1 MYFLLKKVKIIPP
14 IIALDLNI
22 DEMVVG
28 KTYLT
33 ASIIVS
39 ECDFRCNSITLSGKL
54 ETSKMLGTWYVDEL
68 RTHAL
73 FFTSILCYETDMDD
87 KSYRKDLCV
96 LQLLLVIK
104 FF

>member
-68 RTHAL
+68 RRL
-73 FFTSILCYETDMDD
+73 EQFFTSILCCETDMDV
-87 KSYRKDLCV
+87 KSHRTNLCV
-96 LQLLLVIK
+96 LQLILVTK